1 MEKAKVEVTC
11 EYWIRDFD
19 MINVATTAL
28 HMNIRCFGMTYD
40 NRIEKHVSVI
50 YSAQQGAGGTY

>member
-1 MEKAKVEVTC
+1 M
-11 EYWIRDFD
+11 INFD
-19 MINVATTAL
+19 MTNVATTAL
-28 HMNIRCFGMTYD
+28 HMNIRYFGMTYD